1 MLSER
6 DQKIL
11 QFEGMHRGHS
21 AAKEEAI
28 RRELGLT
35 APRYYQ
41 LLGRLLEEPDAL
53 AADPM
58 LVGALRRSRERS
70 RAAAS

>member
-6 DQKIL
+6 DRSIL
-11 QFEGMHRGHS
+11 TFEDTHRGHS
-21 AAKEEAI
+21 AVKEEAI
-28 RRELGLT
+28 RAELGMT

-41 LLGRLLEEPDAL
+41 LLGRLVNDPDAL
-53 AADPM
+53 AAEPL
-58 LVGALRRSRERS
+58 LVGALRRAREQS

>member
-6 DQKIL
+6 DHRIL
-11 QFEGMHRGHS
+11 EFEGAHRGHS

-28 RRELGLT
+28 RRELAMT

-41 LLGRLLEEPDAL
+41 LLGRLLDEPGAV
-53 AADPM
+53 AADPL
-58 LVGALRRSRERS
+58 LVGALRRARERS
-70 RAAAS
+70 RTAAS